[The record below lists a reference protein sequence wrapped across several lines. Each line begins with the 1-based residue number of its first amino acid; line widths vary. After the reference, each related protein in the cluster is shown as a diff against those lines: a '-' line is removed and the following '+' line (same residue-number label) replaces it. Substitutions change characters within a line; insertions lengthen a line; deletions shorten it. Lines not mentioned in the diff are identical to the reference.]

1 MMGRVCRQ
9 LDNDTLRGLVSQLFK
24 DSVDQPVGQVDLL
37 GHQAGLPGQ
46 AVDLLAGLAD
56 LLAELVDHLAEL
68 AAVGWAGPPE
78 AGTADLL
85 VAEVDLLV
93 AEPGLLVVKA
103 DLLAELAADQVF
115 VGG

>member
-1 MMGRVCRQ
+1 MQTTRQ
-9 LDNDTLRGLVSQLFK
+9 RHIERFSLSTFFK

-85 VAEVDLLV
+85 VAEVDQ
-93 AEPGLLVVKA
+93 
-103 DLLAELAADQVF
+103 LAELAADQVF